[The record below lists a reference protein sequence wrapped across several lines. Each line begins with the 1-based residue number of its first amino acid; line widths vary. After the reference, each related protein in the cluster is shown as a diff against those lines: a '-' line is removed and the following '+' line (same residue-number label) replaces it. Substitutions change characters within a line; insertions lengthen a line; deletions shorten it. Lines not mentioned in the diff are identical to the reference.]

1 VHAHTSSVCSIARGR
16 TAGRGDAKRVHHLC
30 YISPPLQGREVH
42 ETQCLGCETVTRTD
56 VVFYHLSLA
65 IEQHSSLTHCLR
77 QFR

>member
-1 VHAHTSSVCSIARGR
+1 MHGGR
-16 TAGRGDAKRVHHLC
+16 VQHWQHGNLVAVV
-30 YISPPLQGREVH
+30 SLQGREVH

>member
-1 VHAHTSSVCSIARGR
+1 MQNLYMTFAA
-16 TAGRGDAKRVHHLC
+16 
-30 YISPPLQGREVH
+30 SPFPQGREVH

>member
-1 VHAHTSSVCSIARGR
+1 MHARQPCAALAALTATSFVITTS
-16 TAGRGDAKRVHHLC
+16 
-30 YISPPLQGREVH
+30 LQGREVH